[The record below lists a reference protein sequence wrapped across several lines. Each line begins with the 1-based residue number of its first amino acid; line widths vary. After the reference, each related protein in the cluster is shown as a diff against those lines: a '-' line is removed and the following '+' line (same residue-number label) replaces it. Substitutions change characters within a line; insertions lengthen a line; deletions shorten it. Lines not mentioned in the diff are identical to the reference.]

1 MNLEK
6 QEILNKIIKN
16 ITQKNIYKQGYILVC
31 DDDTNLNLYSLL
43 LAKSLICPNEFKEN
57 CSFCNICRRIDDNT
71 YTEVKIIKSV
81 NGVIKKDDIIK
92 LKKEFQ
98 NEPIEGKNLVYIIE
112 NAENLNISSANSI
125 LKFLE
130 EPDANMVGIF
140 TTKNYDRIIK
150 TISSRC
156 EVIKLS
162 SNNNKNISNLEAE
175 DIKKII
181 EYVIKFESNFPLSVA
196 TLRECILDKFGN
208 KESIKEVLNIFLLSY
223 KDMFNYKIKGNLEIF
238 KDDVELKK
246 IAERLEIDDIIKKI
260 NVILDNID
268 KANYNLNIT
277 LFMINLLNEI
287 GDVKC
292 KK

>member
-1 MNLEK
+1 
-6 QEILNKIIKN
+6 
-16 ITQKNIYKQGYILVC
+16 
-31 DDDTNLNLYSLL
+31 
-43 LAKSLICPNEFKEN
+43 
-57 CSFCNICRRIDDNT
+57 
-71 YTEVKIIKSV
+71 
-81 NGVIKKDDIIK
+81 
-92 LKKEFQ
+92 
-98 NEPIEGKNLVYIIE
+98 
-112 NAENLNISSANSI
+112 
-125 LKFLE
+125 
-130 EPDANMVGIF
+130 MVGIF

-181 EYVIKFESNFPLSVA
+181 EYVIKIESNFPLSVA

-208 KESIKEVLNIFLLSY
+208 KESIKEVLNIFLLLY

-277 LFMINLLNEI
+277 LFIINLLNEI

>member
-277 LFMINLLNEI
+277 LFIINLLNEI

>member
-181 EYVIKFESNFPLSVA
+181 EYVIKIESNFPLSVA

-208 KESIKEVLNIFLLSY
+208 KESIKEVLNIFLLLY

-277 LFMINLLNEI
+277 LFIINLLNEI